1 MDHHHP
7 IQFGAVTASGIAQ
20 LHERDDVPYSLV
32 LIDPIPAH
40 FDPETVHK
48 PALSHMSP
56 LEQRAHSLSQV
67 TDLVQLAAGKTS
79 DDELVS
85 NELRSRVAQGVIDDA
100 WSLDYELFIT
110 RYVVKDCPALVRGRG
125 RGCDP

>member
-48 PALSHMSP
+48 PALSHM
-56 LEQRAHSLSQV
+56 RV
-67 TDLVQLAAGKTS
+67 TVGAESTLPVSS
-79 DDELVS
+79 D
-85 NELRSRVAQGVIDDA
+85 RSSAVGSGQDV
-100 WSLDYELFIT
+100 
-110 RYVVKDCPALVRGRG
+110 
-125 RGCDP
+125 